1 MTNKANSR
9 PPIQEL
15 DVLKIIDELG
25 LDPDRLFDYF
35 TAIEIEELEIF
46 I

>member
-1 MTNKANSR
+1 MNKASSL
-9 PPIQEL
+9 PLTQEL

-25 LDPDRLFDYF
+25 LDPDRLIDYF
-35 TAIEIEELEIF
+35 AAIEFEGLEFF